1 MTIKNDV
8 TTAIDTAIDTMT
20 TPTYNFSYGPVNVF
34 KPASKTYPNV
44 KTSYDTDEFDDPD
57 NQVVDSYTSSLTAT
71 FTIVV
76 DDTTAPA
83 RTALSDVLE
92 DFQRLLE
99 SEHSSLQ
106 TDGMIKADLINSVR
120 EYSNIRKRPGKITM
134 EWEIRY
140 RIKRSDPALTQ

>member
-1 MTIKNDV
+1 VTIKNDI
-8 TTAIDTAIDTMT
+8 TTAIDTAIDSMT
-20 TPTYNFSYGPVNVF
+20 TPTFNFNYGPVNVF

-44 KTSYDTDEFDDPD
+44 KTEYDDDEFDNPD
-57 NQVVDSYTSSLTAT
+57 NQVVNSYTSTLTAI

-76 DDTTAPA
+76 DDTTTPA
-83 RTALSDVLE
+83 RTALSNVLE

-99 SEHSSLQ
+99 DEHGDLQ
-106 TDGMIKADLINSVR
+106 AAGMLNHDLTTSIR
-120 EYSNIRKRPGKITM
+120 DFSNIRKRPGKITM